1 MAEMNVVK
9 HRRLVNPG
17 RRKRK
22 MSPAQIRFFGT
33 KRQRAALKTNRRTPK
48 QKRPTRATSYR
59 MRRRKNVGHI
69 LTVFPA
75 MGNPGRKRRKRD
87 FSLRKSAKRV
97 KRFLLGNRGKR
108 IIIVNKG
115 GSTMAKRRKQNSSH
129 RRVVIHR
136 RRRRSAGTRLGRSW
150 SNFTKRRR
158 KNPGIQHRRRHN
170 VMRRRH
176 NYRRNPG
183 FLSGTGGRVMGVIGG
198 IAVTKLLTGFLPTS
212 LSSGIL
218 GYLATGAV
226 AWLQGTAVG
235 KVSKNASLGQDFMVG
250 GLAYLTTKVLND
262 LLPSIG
268 GYSGISGMGL
278 IGGSSFYT
286 PQVNQSGNMGAFVLP
301 SAITGAMA
309 VPATSAGMGR
319 ARRQGRM
326 M

>member
-1 MAEMNVVK
+1 
-9 HRRLVNPG
+9 
-17 RRKRK
+17 
-22 MSPAQIRFFGT
+22 
-33 KRQRAALKTNRRTPK
+33 
-48 QKRPTRATSYR
+48 
-59 MRRRKNVGHI
+59 
-69 LTVFPA
+69 
-75 MGNPGRKRRKRD
+75 
-87 FSLRKSAKRV
+87 
-97 KRFLLGNRGKR
+97 
-108 IIIVNKG
+108 
-115 GSTMAKRRKQNSSH
+115 MAKRRKQNSSH

-176 NYRRNPG
+176 SYRRNPG

-218 GYLATGAV
+218 GYLATGVV
-226 AWLQGTAVG
+226 AWLQGKGVG
-235 KVSKNASLGQDFMVG
+235 KVFKNDSLGQDFMVG
-250 GLAYLTTKVLND
+250 GLAYLVAKALND
-262 LLPSIG
+262 FMPS
-268 GYSGISGMGL
+268 GYTTGISGMGL
-278 IGGSSFYT
+278 IGGNSFYT

-309 VPATSAGMGR
+309 VPTSAGMGR